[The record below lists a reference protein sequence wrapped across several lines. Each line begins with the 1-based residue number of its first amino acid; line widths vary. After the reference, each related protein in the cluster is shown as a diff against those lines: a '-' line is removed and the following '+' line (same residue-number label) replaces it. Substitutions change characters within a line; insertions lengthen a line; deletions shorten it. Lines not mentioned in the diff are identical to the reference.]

1 MKLLEKCAMD
11 GCNGRDF
18 ANKTLARVRKFGLTA
33 AAIVVAILAAI
44 LSVTFIDVSSAIT
57 S

>member
-1 MKLLEKCAMD
+1 MD